1 MSGLAPDF
9 SKPPPPF
16 NSHNPMPVGRF
27 PPPNFH
33 NFPPFPPPPPMM
45 QNQTFVQNQTW
56 NSFSPFP
63 NTNGNRC
70 MQPHLNHPGQ
80 IAFNSIFQGGHRAVS
95 EGFPHSVRMPQFLG
109 QGRGGASHANNNA
122 GYRGHQRGG
131 RQEGFQ
137 KKKEKIDKRLLPEN
151 NVFFCDICD
160 RGFKNEELYKVHND
174 GHIKCSY
181 KDCPFF
187 AAPKLV
193 QLHMSMQHRT
203 GLAQKVWSLESD
215 DDVKKWCEERK
226 KNFPTLE
233 NVERKKKENAERLAR
248 GERLQTK
255 DFSKFGKDRSR
266 GRGRRGGRDNRRGRG
281 HRGRGRG
288 RRFNDYDQFED
299 EKPNS
304 DDDAPEEVRTVK
316 EVSHP
321 EPDQPEPTVKDNKT
335 STTSKENSG
344 LGLLA
349 YYGSSCSDSD
359 DSDNNESKT
368 GPTELITKEQP
379 PATVVSKSR
388 EGLLPNPFASPTTA
402 TESCASTST
411 TSCVSDGRADL
422 APSAYNSSTVNVNEN
437 NNTKSFPQ
445 IDSNLSDVPLKPSP
459 QKSNL
464 EHSTSTSPKKEI
476 GDQSKDQNFS
486 HKEEWTNKK
495 NDRQKRPW
503 DNRGDNQTLKR
514 KKVKHDYT
522 LLEKLLAPDIRRE
535 RNKILQCVHYIVQC
549 KFFDNSPASGDV
561 I

>member
-1 MSGLAPDF
+1 
-9 SKPPPPF
+9 
-16 NSHNPMPVGRF
+16 
-27 PPPNFH
+27 
-33 NFPPFPPPPPMM
+33 
-45 QNQTFVQNQTW
+45 
-56 NSFSPFP
+56 
-63 NTNGNRC
+63 
-70 MQPHLNHPGQ
+70 
-80 IAFNSIFQGGHRAVS
+80 
-95 EGFPHSVRMPQFLG
+95 
-109 QGRGGASHANNNA
+109 
-122 GYRGHQRGG
+122 
-131 RQEGFQ
+131 
-137 KKKEKIDKRLLPEN
+137 
-151 NVFFCDICD
+151 
-160 RGFKNEELYKVHND
+160 
-174 GHIKCSY
+174 
-181 KDCPFF
+181 
-187 AAPKLV
+187 
-193 QLHMSMQHRT
+193 
-203 GLAQKVWSLESD
+203 
-215 DDVKKWCEERK
+215 
-226 KNFPTLE
+226 NFPTLE

-422 APSAYNSSTVNVNEN
+422 APSANNSSTVNVNEN